1 MKIRPKILPNL
12 DFGKSELR
20 CFTPCHMSIMSRT
33 VKHEVVISQTL
44 TQRILG
50 PLNTKALEIS
60 VSIHQ
65 RMVAGGSKKS
75 NLCNSL
81 RHSFSHMMEQHRMT
95 CMSWH
100 FWRAGPHKRNK
111 FVRMQNMAFN
121 KHLDLVGHDGCD
133 TRSNRQRRRN
143 VWPPWRTSRAFR
155 LSLYSGRTFVS
166 IVRYDRSPSSLDNC
180 SSQ

>member
-111 FVRMQNMAFN
+111 FVRMQTWLSTSISTWSDMMDAIPAATDSDDAMFGRLGE
-121 KHLDLVGHDGCD
+121 HHG
-133 TRSNRQRRRN
+133 RSDFPYTP
-143 VWPPWRTSRAFR
+143 VVPSFR
-155 LSLYSGRTFVS
+155 L
-166 IVRYDRSPSSLDNC
+166 
-180 SSQ
+180 